1 MDARKWPGSLQRCLC
16 MCMCMCTCMCYVLW
30 YTCACAAGCAD
41 LCPGRDE
48 GGEGERER
56 VERRNG
62 ETRCGT
68 HSLSMGHSHSLD
80 REGNSAAVLN
90 PANWRNSTTEPP
102 LPALPS
108 YLLELCPRIP
118 TYYFPL
124 PFDAPSLGPLCH
136 SGHPNAVSRDAVV
149 FTDTESIFA
158 MVISPRGSR
167 SNRSKIHAPAFVSR
181 APSGNSMG
189 TRENIVHLC
198 ARRLNSNYITV
209 CPLHIGVKPMT
220 ST

>member
-16 MCMCMCTCMCYVLW
+16 MCMCYVLW

-41 LCPGRDE
+41 LCPGE
-48 GGEGERER
+48 GRRGRGRER
-56 VERRNG
+56 GWRGGRRRRRRDG

-118 TYYFPL
+118 PYYFP
-124 PFDAPSLGPLCH
+124 PSFRRAFAGPSLSLPSPKRCITRR
-136 SGHPNAVSRDAVV
+136 SS
-149 FTDTESIFA
+149 TDTESIFA
-158 MVISPRGSR
+158 MMISPRGSR

-181 APSGNSMG
+181 APSSNSMG
-189 TRENIVHLC
+189 TRESTVHLC
-198 ARRLNSNYITV
+198 ARRLNSNYVTV
-209 CPLHIGVKPMT
+209 CPLHIVVKLMT